1 MNSSKLIFNVDLTNK
16 TILSTPFTI
25 EQAKYILGGFGFNT
39 WYLYKHLACDKRLAC
54 DKHLTFDE
62 PLYSVS
68 LPLSP
73 ENILI
78 ISPGLLTGS
87 EVPASSRIHISSRS
101 PLSNLMGSSNVGGHI
116 GTRLQ
121 SINAASVVITGKAS
135 SLSYLL
141 VNENGISIHNC
152 EYLKGKDTRV
162 TEEELRK
169 KHQDKFTEILSI
181 GVAGENLVH
190 YACIMHGQDHAAGRT
205 GLGAVMGSK
214 NLKAIVVEGVKNI
227 NKKEI
232 EITQSTNIAKQNC
245 TQINLNP
252 DSSTKTVIKEYV
264 DSIRASLPVFDDFS
278 KFGSAAHILPL
289 NNAGQ
294 LGTYNYREG
303 CMGNAKDID
312 GRNLKKYVKKNT
324 SCHRCPVHCKAE
336 IKIEAGRHQG
346 FTGGRPEYETIIN
359 MGSLCGLS
367 DPEELLY
374 LSNFAN
380 ILGIDTIS
388 TGSVIAFA
396 MELFERGILTVEDTG
411 GLELR
416 WGDAKSMEILM
427 LQIANQEGLG
437 KILSQGVKRASE
449 IIGKGSEKF
458 AFHTKGVEIYGGDPR
473 GSQAM
478 ALTYAISL
486 RGGDFTS
493 VYPIPAFRYSPEQA
507 QKDFGTSE
515 SVNPLVTEG
524 KASLIKKCL
533 FVSAVIDSLGLC
545 KVPALSILGKF
556 DLLNESRLIKSITGL
571 DLSNQELFIIG
582 ERIINMEKLF
592 NLACGATV
600 QNDSLP
606 DIFQTE
612 GLPEGAVKRQKVHG
626 LFKMVQEFYNLM
638 DWDKNGVP
646 TKTAM
651 DRLDI

>member
-1 MNSSKLIFNVDLTNK
+1 GLTV
-16 TILSTPFTI
+16 
-25 EQAKYILGGFGFNT
+25 
-39 WYLYKHLACDKRLAC
+39 
-54 DKHLTFDE
+54 DE
-62 PLYSVS
+62 PLCS
-68 LPLSP
+68 LAQPLSP

-78 ISPGLLTGS
+78 ISLGLLTGS

-101 PLSNLMGSSNVGGHI
+101 PLSNFMGSSNVGGHI

-121 SINAASVVITGKAS
+121 SLNAASLIITGKAS

-141 VNENGISIHNC
+141 INESGISIHNC
-152 EYLKGKDTRV
+152 EHLKGKDTRI

-169 KHQDKFTEILSI
+169 RHQGKLTEILSI

-214 NLKAIVVEGVKNI
+214 NLKAIVVEGIKNI
-227 NKKEI
+227 PKKES
-232 EITQSTNIAKQNC
+232 EIVQNTNIA
-245 TQINLNP
+245 TQRPIEVSFNQDSSTVSLNP
-252 DSSTKTVIKEYV
+252 DLSIKTIIKEYI
-264 DSIRASLPVFDDFS
+264 DSIRSSLPIFDDFS

-289 NNAGQ
+289 NDAGQ

-303 CMGNAKDID
+303 CMKNAKDID
-312 GRNLKKYVKKNT
+312 GRSLKKYVQKNT

-367 DPEELLY
+367 DPDELLY
-374 LSNFAN
+374 LSNLAN

-396 MELFERGILTVEDTG
+396 MELFERGILTIEDTE

-427 LQIANQEGLG
+427 HQIANQEGLG
-437 KILSQGVKRASE
+437 KILSQGVERASE

-473 GSQAM
+473 GAQAM

-515 SVNPLVTEG
+515 SMNPLVTEG
-524 KASLIKKCL
+524 KAALIKKCL

-571 DLSNQELFIIG
+571 DLSSQELFVIG

-592 NLACGATV
+592 NIACGATAK
-600 QNDSLP
+600 NDNLP
-606 DIFQTE
+606 DIFQTD
-612 GLPEGAVKRQKVHG
+612 GLPEGAVKGQKVHG
-626 LFKMVQEFYNLM
+626 LSNMVQEFYNLM
-638 DWDKNGVP
+638 GWDKNGVP
-646 TKTAM
+646 TKMTM
-651 DRLDI
+651 DRLGI